1 MALYH
6 IQQNIVHFPISQEEN
21 MEIDQKTP
29 VQQAAVEDVEDQDAE
44 SLSAEDKQVM
54 AQMGKRQQLKV
65 RVTLLAS
72 NLRSYLVISI
82 STL

>member
-1 MALYH
+1 
-6 IQQNIVHFPISQEEN
+6 